1 MKIFLLED
9 DYSLNKIIKLSL
21 ENRGFFIQNCHDG
34 YEAATKI
41 INNKYDLYILD
52 LNVPGFN
59 GHEILQTI
67 RKENQTTPIIIISAQ
82 IDIENIKKSYDFGCN
97 DYIKK
102 PFDFEELF
110 LRIKYHLNHTSQNND
125 VEFKINLGYEYSFD
139 LINQTLYKH
148 NHEIELT
155 IKEKLLLSLLVKN
168 IDKTVT
174 LEMIHEYVWDSKE
187 LESVSMRSVVHKL
200 RTKLKNGMILNLR
213 GVGYKLIT
221 FEN

>member
-21 ENRGFFIQNCHDG
+21 ENRGFFVENCADG
-34 YEAATKI
+34 YEAASKI

-59 GHEILQTI
+59 GHEILKTI
-67 RKENQTTPIIIISAQ
+67 RKDNPNSPVIMISAE
-82 IDIENIKKSYDFGCN
+82 IDIENIKNSFDYGCN

-110 LRIKYHLNHTSQNND
+110 LRIKYHLNHISQNND
-125 VEFKINLGYEYSFD
+125 VNLNIDLGYEYTYD

-148 NHEIELT
+148 GHEIELT

-168 IDKTVT
+168 INKTVT
-174 LEMIHEYVWDSKE
+174 IDMIHEYVWDSKE
-187 LESVSMRSVVHKL
+187 MESVSMRTIIHKL
-200 RTKLKNGMILNLR
+200 RSKLKNGMVLNLR
-213 GVGYKLIT
+213 GVGYKLLQIS
-221 FEN
+221 